1 MQCFRP
7 GRKGSPE
14 DRAVVRCPAAG
25 PSEHFQGLLPA
36 QPPAPLPPKPSPTPD
51 THSPVASPQKHLSFP
66 LSRDALIS
74 WPLEM
79 TFGFKAGRMR
89 PKQGG
94 VAMGKRR
101 PHEPEG
107 GRQLHAQGE
116 TWPPFLH
123 TSRHPSFSGYNAV
136 NEAGTPGWGGAF
148 RLCADHDEGLSMGH
162 GPHSMGLHMARET
175 LLGKRQGVSGT
186 FSENS

>member
-36 QPPAPLPPKPSPTPD
+36 QPPAPLPPKPSPAPD

-94 VAMGKRR
+94 LGELPWESGGPTNQRVDANSTLKARR
-101 PHEPEG
+101 AP
-107 GRQLHAQGE
+107 LFCTLQG
-116 TWPPFLH
+116 TRL
-123 TSRHPSFSGYNAV
+123 SL
-136 NEAGTPGWGGAF
+136 GT
-148 RLCADHDEGLSMGH
+148 M
-162 GPHSMGLHMARET
+162 
-175 LLGKRQGVSGT
+175 Q
-186 FSENS
+186 